1 MNELKLPSYAK
12 QLFQPARYKVLYGGR
27 GGAKSFV
34 VADYLIL
41 EACREPMRILC
52 AREFQTSIADSV
64 HALLTSR
71 IHELGLSDIFT
82 IQEKSITCLNGSEF
96 IFKGLRRNTTEIK
109 GLFNIK
115 KAWVEEAQVVS
126 GASWELLIPTV
137 REQDSEIIVT
147 FNPKHATDATYKRFV
162 LDPPPN
168 AYVRKV
174 SYRDNP
180 FFPAVLE
187 MERLELLRKDP
198 EAYDHVWAGNFD
210 TRFSGDIY
218 AKWFA
223 SLHEKGQITT
233 RVQHDPAYPVYTLW
247 DLGWSD
253 SNTIWFYQVAPRE
266 VLFIDY
272 YENNGEEIEHYCAV
286 LKGIKPDIEGND
298 RRARYKYNGHYV
310 PSDAAH
316 KLLAAGGKSVVE
328 LARKEGV
335 VMSVIP
341 ETTHANR
348 HAALRKVLPRCW
360 FNSETCAN
368 GVEAAM
374 AYHFKYDEE
383 LQIFRKEPVHDWS
396 SHAATAL
403 ELLPSVLGGA
413 ITSKELESREVK
425 HTFHRLRRESNL
437 VKQDPYRIKG
447 KKR

>member
-1 MNELKLPSYAK
+1 MPLQLPSYARD
-12 QLFQPARYKVLYGGR
+12 LFKPARYKCLYGGR

-34 VADYLIL
+34 VADYLIM

-64 HALLTSR
+64 HALLAAR
-71 IHELGLSDIFT
+71 IAELGLSNMFD
-82 IQEKSITCLNGSEF
+82 IQEKTITALNGSEF

-126 GASWELLIPTV
+126 SASWELLIPTV

-162 LDPPPN
+162 IDPPPN
-168 AYVRKV
+168 SFVRKV

-180 FFPAVLE
+180 FFPTVLE
-187 MERLELLRKDP
+187 QERLELLRKDP
-198 EAYDHVWAGNFD
+198 EAYDHVWEGNFD
-210 TRFSGDIY
+210 TRFSGGIY

-223 SLHEKGQITT
+223 ALHEKGQITK
-233 RVQHDPAYPVYTLW
+233 RVQHDPMYPVYTLW

-253 SNTIWFYQVAPRE
+253 TTAIWFYQVAPKE

-272 YENNGEEIEHYCAV
+272 YENNGEEISHYCNV
-286 LKGIKPDIEGND
+286 IKGEHPDSLHRSG
-298 RRARYKYNGHYV
+298 YKYNGHYV
-310 PSDAAH
+310 PADAAH
-316 KLLAAGGKSVVE
+316 KLLAAGGKSIADQ
-328 LARKEGV
+328 ARREGV
-335 VMSVIP
+335 IMNIIP

-348 HAALRKVLPRCW
+348 HSALRKVLPHCW
-360 FNSETCAN
+360 FNSVTCAD
-368 GVEAAM
+368 GVEAGM
-374 AYHFKYDEE
+374 AYHFKYDED

-396 SHAATAL
+396 SHASTAL

-413 ITSKELESREVK
+413 ITTDELKSQEIE
-425 HTFHRLRRESNL
+425 HTFHRLRSANNL
-437 VKQDPYRIKG
+437 NKTDPYRIK
-447 KKR
+447 KR